1 MGNYTISYINGSLQ
15 ITPALLTVNGA
26 TTSSTYTATSKANT
40 FTTSGLLGGDSVTGV
55 SGWAAA
61 PTRGPMPTTSA
72 TPPARGWATTRS
84 ATSTAACRSPRH
96 C

>member
-1 MGNYTISYINGSLQ
+1 MRGG
-15 ITPALLTVNGA
+15 
-26 TTSSTYTATSKANT
+26 TTSSTYTATSQANT

-55 SGWAAA
+55 TGLASGTQVGSYADSWA
-61 PTRGPMPTTSA
+61 M
-72 TPPARGWATTRS
+72 PPARGWATTRS